1 MYLNFIAGRTL
12 WIALKENTCIRTEQI
27 DLAILDVMLPD
38 VDGFTLCRKIR
49 EKMHENSRKPKFI
62 KTVWGIGYK
71 LEE

>member
-1 MYLNFIAGRTL
+1 
-12 WIALKENTCIRTEQI
+12 
-27 DLAILDVMLPD
+27 MLPD